1 MRRHLRVLVAL
12 CCSSAL
18 SDYQMQLAD
27 DDVRLPGPDPAAGD
41 MLPTYLGAIWARYT
55 THGHYHAYIKHMI
68 TRSQIAHYLCTCW
81 TTTYAPD
88 EEFLAR

>member
-1 MRRHLRVLVAL
+1 MHRHLRVLVVL

-41 MLPTYLGAIWARYT
+41 MLQTYLGAIWARYT
-55 THGHYHAYIKHMI
+55 THGHCYAYIKQLI
-68 TRSQIAHYLCTCW
+68 TRSQIAHYL
-81 TTTYAPD
+81 
-88 EEFLAR
+88 